1 MADGEP
7 TRRLTTIGAADV
19 AGYIANA
26 NRETDSANIEL
37 VKMENQAFTLVRAR
51 RLEETRSIL

>member
-7 TRRLTTIGAADV
+7 TRRLTTIGAAGV

-26 NRETDSANIEL
+26 NRETDAANIEL
-37 VKMENQAFTLVRAR
+37 VKMENQAFALVRAR